1 MLVENFTVLENII
14 LGFEEKTKAKETV
27 KILKIFFIPKIPLK
41 YEL

>member
-1 MLVENFTVLENII
+1 LFANAL
-14 LGFEEKTKAKETV
+14 EEKTRAKETV